1 MKNAK
6 VIDWESREIYRVSHF
21 QVSEI
26 IDTPDIVKR
35 TDSDGRTV
43 YDIYRYGISL
53 PYMTVLLD

>member
-1 MKNAK
+1 MAPAK

-35 TDSDGRTV
+35 TDSDGRIV
-43 YDIYRYGISL
+43 YDIYRYGDRL
-53 PYMTVLLD
+53 PHMTVLVD

>member
-1 MKNAK
+1 MKSAK

-35 TDSDGRTV
+35 TDSDGRIV
-43 YDIYRYGISL
+43 YDIYRYGDRL
-53 PYMTVLLD
+53 PRITVMID

>member
-1 MKNAK
+1 MAPAK

-35 TDSDGRTV
+35 TDTDGRIV
-43 YDIYRYGISL
+43 YDVYRYGGRL
-53 PYMTVLLD
+53 PYMTVLVD

>member
-1 MKNAK
+1 MKSAK
-6 VIDWESREIYRVSHF
+6 VIDWETREIYRVSHF

-43 YDIYRYGISL
+43 YDVYRYGDRL
-53 PYMTVLLD
+53 PHVTVMLD